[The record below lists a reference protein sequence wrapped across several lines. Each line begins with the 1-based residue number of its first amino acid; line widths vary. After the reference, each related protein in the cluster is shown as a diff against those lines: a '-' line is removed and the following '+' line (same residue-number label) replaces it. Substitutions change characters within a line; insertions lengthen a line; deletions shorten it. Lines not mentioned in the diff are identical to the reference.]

1 MLTERK
7 LTEREL
13 ESREVVLRGLLDNKQ
28 NLVKKYGKDAEKV
41 MYGIATKKA
50 KSKVEGMNKEKI
62 KELIHQALTVED
74 NDPSGAYL
82 EGDPDEKVEETTVN
96 EFVGG
101 KLEKRSNVLFD
112 KLVPGSGAS
121 DTVEGEMIR
130 AINRLIYRFY
140 NDGDFF
146 YKGYGAETAGPAHS
160 FLVNSNQ
167 IPFDLQSTLTS
178 TFSKAIDAP
187 EEGYERL
194 IKFALEK
201 ILDHVEATPEDEYTK
216 LDKEMFD
223 FESEFEE
230 DPYEDDDDYDYYDE
244 DEYED
249 EEDYMQEVGG
259 VNRKGEKIPDSEKDP
274 LKKRPSIGI
283 GNLMKEGH
291 GLSQEDIDIL
301 KRGFN
306 AFFVAAPKYGEM
318 EDFRRVIKFI
328 LKSNILQDKTKDLS
342 KEKANE
348 IGTSGDQ
355 AAFDLAN
362 PTGGPTLDPIPRKV
376 GKGTGK
382 SYINRPSGPAK
393 FPEGLSEKMLPV
405 IRKKLG
411 KAPKADKVASK
422 QKMKLPS
429 GMVSYMDFAEQV
441 YEKLTKRN
449 DVGDFVDDFKKS
461 DAKQFKGKSA
471 KKKKEMA
478 VAAYLSK
485 QNEK

>member
-50 KSKVEGMNKEKI
+50 KTKVEGMNKEKI
-62 KELIHQALTVED
+62 KELIIQALTVED

-82 EGDPDEKVEETTVN
+82 EGDPDEKVEEN
-96 EFVGG
+96 NIREFVGG
-101 KLEKRSNVLFD
+101 ELEKRSDVLFN
-112 KLVPGSGAS
+112 KLVPSMGAS
-121 DTVEGEMIR
+121 ETVEGELIR

-140 NDGDFF
+140 NDGDYF

-178 TFSKAIDAP
+178 IFNKAIDAP

-216 LDKEMFD
+216 LDREMFD
-223 FESEFEE
+223 FESEFEDDEE
-230 DPYEDDDDYDYYDE
+230 DYDDYYDE
-244 DEYED
+244 E
-249 EEDYMQEVGG
+249 EEDYYMNEDTVT
-259 VNRKGEKIPDSEKDP
+259 
-274 LKKRPSIGI
+274 
-283 GNLMKEGH
+283 EGH
-291 GLSQEDIDIL
+291 GLSQKDIDIL

-306 AFFVAAPKYGEM
+306 AFFVSAPKYGEM
-318 EDFRRVIKFI
+318 EEFRRVVKFI
-328 LKSNILQDKTKDLS
+328 LKSNILQDKTMDLS
-342 KEKANE
+342 KGKANE
-348 IGTSGDQ
+348 GQPQDS
-355 AAFDLAN
+355 FDFAN
-362 PTGGPTLDPIPRKV
+362 PTGGETLDPIPRKV
-376 GKGTGK
+376 GKSTGR

-411 KAPKADKVASK
+411 KASKADKVASK

-478 VAAYLSK
+478 VAAYLAK